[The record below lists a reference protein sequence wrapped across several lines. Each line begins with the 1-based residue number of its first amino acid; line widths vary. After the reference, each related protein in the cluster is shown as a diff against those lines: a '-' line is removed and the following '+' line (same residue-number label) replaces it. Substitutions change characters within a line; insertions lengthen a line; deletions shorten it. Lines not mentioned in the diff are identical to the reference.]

1 MIKFDEKEL
10 LESTSGALKLR
21 DRINEII
28 DNMWDK
34 GIKNICW
41 FGVGGTY
48 ASSMQAEAHM
58 REKSSLDFF
67 VENSNEY
74 FVTGNKRIT
83 DDTLVVLSS
92 VSGTTDDMIKALE
105 ILRKQTKATVL
116 AFIDKENTPME
127 KYADYV
133 ISYPQNEQLKFFM
146 VADRLMFREGVFP
159 EYEEYY
165 KEMDENLP
173 QALVKTAYEAEEF
186 AKKFAED
193 HHEDPIHYF
202 VGAGNMYGA
211 TYSYAMCYWEEQ
223 HWLRT
228 KSIHS
233 GEFFHG
239 MFEIVDRD
247 TNVTLYV
254 GEDSQRPLGERVANF
269 LPRVTSRYTIIDT
282 KDYTLPG
289 ISEKYRGSISH
300 LVMKMINSRIDA
312 HIERIN
318 CHPTEIRRYYRQLDY

>member
-28 DNMWDK
+28 DNIWDK

-48 ASSMQAEAHM
+48 ASSMQAEVHM

-92 VSGTTDDMIKALE
+92 VSGTTDDMIKALK

-254 GEDSQRPLGERVANF
+254 GEDSQRPLSERVANF

-300 LVMKMINSRIDA
+300 LVMKIINSRIDA

>member
-28 DNMWDK
+28 DNIWDK

-83 DDTLVVLSS
+83 EGTLVVLSS

-105 ILRKQTKATVL
+105 ILRKQNKATVL

-254 GEDSQRPLGERVANF
+254 GEDSQRQLSERVANF

-300 LVMKMINSRIDA
+300 LVMKIINSRIDA

>member
-1 MIKFDEKEL
+1 MLKFDEKKL
-10 LESTSGALKLR
+10 LESTEGALKLR
-21 DRINEII
+21 GQINEII
-28 DNMWDK
+28 DDLWEK

-48 ASSMQAEAHM
+48 ASSMQAEVHM
-58 REKSSLDFF
+58 REKSALDFF

-74 FVTGNKRIT
+74 FVTGNKRIG
-83 DDTLVVLSS
+83 DGTLVILSS
-92 VSGTTDDMIKALE
+92 VSGTTDDMMKALKV
-105 ILRKQTKATVL
+105 LRENTKATVL

-127 KYADYV
+127 EYADYV
-133 ISYPQNEQLKFFM
+133 ISYPENEQLKFFM
-146 VADRLMFREGVFP
+146 VADRLMFNEGVFP
-159 EYEEYY
+159 DYEEYY
-165 KEMDENLP
+165 KEMDQHLP

-186 AKKFAED
+186 GKEFAEK
-193 HHEDPIHYF
+193 HHDDDIHYF

-228 KSIHS
+228 KSITS

-239 MFEIVDRD
+239 MLEIVERD
-247 TNVTLYV
+247 TNVTVYV
-254 GEDSQRPLGERVANF
+254 GEDTQRPLSERVANF

-282 KDYTLPG
+282 KDYSLPG
-289 ISEKYRGSISH
+289 ISEKYRGTISH
-300 LVMKMINSRIDA
+300 LVMKVINSRIDA

-318 CHPTEIRRYYRQLDY
+318 CHPTEIRRYYRQLVY

>member
-28 DNMWDK
+28 DNIWDK

-48 ASSMQAEAHM
+48 ASSMQAEVHM

-254 GEDSQRPLGERVANF
+254 GEDSQRPLSERVANF

-318 CHPTEIRRYYRQLDY
+318 CHPIEIRRYYRQLDY

>member
-21 DRINEII
+21 DRINKII
-28 DNMWDK
+28 DNIWDK

-83 DDTLVVLSS
+83 EGTLVVLSS

-105 ILRKQTKATVL
+105 ILRKQNKATVL

-254 GEDSQRPLGERVANF
+254 GEDSQRQLSERVANF

-300 LVMKMINSRIDA
+300 LVMKIINSRIDA

>member
-1 MIKFDEKEL
+1 MIKFDEKDL
-10 LESTSGALKLR
+10 LESTTGVFKLR
-21 DRINEII
+21 PMINEIVDKI
-28 DNMWDK
+28 WDK
-34 GIKNICW
+34 GFDNICW

-48 ASSMQAEAHM
+48 ASSMQAEVHM
-58 REKSSLDFF
+58 RERSSLNFF

-74 FVTGNKRIT
+74 FATGNKKIS
-83 DDTLVVLSS
+83 DDTFIIFSS
-92 VSGTTDDMIKALE
+92 VTGTTDDMIKSLKIIRE
-105 ILRKQTKATVL
+105 TTKATVL
-116 AFIDKENTPME
+116 AFIDKENTPLAE
-127 KYADYV
+127 YADYV
-133 ISYPQNEQLKFFM
+133 LSYPENEQIKFFM
-146 VADRLMFREGVFP
+146 VADRFMYREGVFP
-159 EYEEYY
+159 DYEEYY
-165 KEMDENLP
+165 KEIEENLP

-186 AKKFAED
+186 GLKFAKE

-247 TNVTLYV
+247 TNVTLYI
-254 GEDSQRPLGERVANF
+254 GEDSQRVLSERVAKF

-282 KDYTLPG
+282 KDYSLPG

-300 LVMKMINSRIDA
+300 LVMKVINSRIDA

-318 CHPTEIRRYYRQLDY
+318 CHPTEIRRYYRQLKY

>member
-1 MIKFDEKEL
+1 MIKFDEKKL
-10 LESTSGALKLR
+10 FDSTVGALKLR
-21 DRINEII
+21 SEINKVVDEV
-28 DNMWDK
+28 WKK
-34 GIKNICW
+34 GFKNICW

-48 ASSMQAEAHM
+48 ASSLQAEIHM

-67 VENSNEY
+67 VENACEY
-74 FVTGNKRIT
+74 YVTGNKKIG
-83 DDTLVVLSS
+83 DDTLVILSS
-92 VSGTTDDMIKALE
+92 VSGTTVDMIKALE
-105 ILRKQTKATVL
+105 VLKKETKATVL

-133 ISYPQNEQLKFFM
+133 LSYPENEQLKFFM
-146 VADRLMFREGVFP
+146 VADRLMSLEGVFD

-165 KEMDENLP
+165 KELECNLP
-173 QALVKTAYEAEEF
+173 NALVETAYEAEEF
-186 AKKFAED
+186 GKKFAAL

-239 MFEIVDRD
+239 MLEVIERD
-247 TNVTLYV
+247 TNITVYV
-254 GEDSQRPLGERVANF
+254 GEDSQRSLSERVAKF

-282 KDYTLPG
+282 KDYSLPG
-289 ISEKYRGSISH
+289 ISKKYRGTISH
-300 LVMKMINSRIDA
+300 LVMKVINSRIDA

-318 CHPTEIRRYYRQLDY
+318 CHPTEIRRYYRQLNY